1 MEELQETLRDIEFQK
16 EIEESEIS
24 DNDRESSLK
33 VLETIIKKFRMKKF
47 NIYQKAREKY
57 WRKASV

>member
-1 MEELQETLRDIEFQK
+1 MEELQETPRDIEFQK
-16 EIEESEIS
+16 ETEESEIS
-24 DNDRESSLK
+24 DNDRENSLK

-57 WRKASV
+57 WRKANI

>member
-57 WRKASV
+57 WRKANV

>member
-33 VLETIIKKFRMKKF
+33 VLETIIKEFRMKKF

-57 WRKASV
+57 WRKANV